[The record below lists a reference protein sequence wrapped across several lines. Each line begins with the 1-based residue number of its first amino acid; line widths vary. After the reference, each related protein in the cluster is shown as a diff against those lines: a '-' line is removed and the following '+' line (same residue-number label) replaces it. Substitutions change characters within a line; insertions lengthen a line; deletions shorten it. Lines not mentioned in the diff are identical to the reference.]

1 MPNQTPSTS
10 EFNSKILGHNIK
22 EGRKRMNN
30 MPQKELADLAGIS
43 RHTLIDIESG
53 KRDTSL
59 RTVAEIAKHLQTT
72 LSQLLASQSEVTHG
86 KGHNGEEKS
95 LNTNGHIDE
104 PAIVE
109 VHLEYLRGADPPLV
123 FAYPWA
129 GIGRFPTDVLRRCLA
144 PVWLGQTRPALRHAF
159 C

>member
-1 MPNQTPSTS
+1 MPNQPASTS

-72 LSQLLASQSEVTHG
+72 LSQLLASQSEITHE
-86 KGHNGEEKS
+86 KGNNDEEKS
-95 LNTNGHIDE
+95 LNTNGYIDE
-104 PAIVE
+104 RAIVE
-109 VHLEYLRGADPPLV
+109 VHLDHLRGHISTLEKTCAD
-123 FAYPWA
+123 
-129 GIGRFPTDVLRRCLA
+129 LREDKASMREELNRLRPQLA
-144 PVWLGQTRPALRHAF
+144 S
-159 C
+159 